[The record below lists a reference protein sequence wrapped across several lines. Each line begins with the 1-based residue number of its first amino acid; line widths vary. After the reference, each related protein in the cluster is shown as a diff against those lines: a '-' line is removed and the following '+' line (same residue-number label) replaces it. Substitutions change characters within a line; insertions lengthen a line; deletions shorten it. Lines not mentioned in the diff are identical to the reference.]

1 VEIYYPPVHQVL
13 AAQPPKPPANNP
25 AGRVDAARVSAAALL
40 MAQSWMGTLSG
51 KWSLPILERLAKRPA
66 RYNVLLAEL
75 EPVTPKVLT
84 QSLRRLE
91 REALV
96 RHQRVGRIGR
106 SYELTGRGRRVL
118 EGVAPLRELA
128 GREALADWLHADAR
142 RGINPRL
149 P

>member
-1 VEIYYPPVHQVL
+1 
-13 AAQPPKPPANNP
+13 
-25 AGRVDAARVSAAALL
+25 
-40 MAQSWMGTLSG
+40 MTQSWMGTLSG
-51 KWSLPILERLAKRPA
+51 KWSLPILERLAERPA

-91 REALV
+91 RAALI
-96 RHQRVGRIGR
+96 RHRRVGRIGR

-142 RGINPRL
+142 RGINHTL